1 MRALRIHLKQ
11 SSANYR
17 REETIDNK
25 MTYPLPPFSTVIGAI
40 HKACNFTEY
49 QEMKLS
55 IQGSYGSLGKEVYL
69 DHCFLNSLQNDRGIL
84 VKMCNDSALSKGF
97 VKVAAAK
104 KSQGNDFRKGI
115 TIEVLNQELLD
126 EYRRL
131 KDLNDAIGDFKK
143 SRLTPILN
151 RIKDRK
157 KCLSESRKNQGL
169 SEEKRQRLSRREQK
183 LKKLEST
190 IKQQMKDYEEE
201 HYQKPISY
209 FRTLTTAPRYY
220 EVLYDVDLIIH
231 VSAADEILDCIYD
244 HIGNLTSI
252 GRSEDFVQLE
262 SCDFTE
268 LEEIDDYYRCEYS
281 AYIQTSMLKA
291 KGFDIFRHPNGKVTQ
306 GTRYL
311 LNKNYTLSPDKRKR
325 VFQKKLVVYLSEFAV
340 YEPIPGVY
348 IDKGEPSY
356 IVNLI

>member
-1 MRALRIHLKQ
+1 MKALRIHLKQ

-40 HKACNFTEY
+40 HKACNFKEY

-55 IQGSYGSLGKEVYL
+55 IQGSYGSLGTEVYL

-84 VKMCNDSALSKGF
+84 VKMCNDSTMSKGY
-97 VKVAAAK
+97 VKVAVAK
-104 KSQGNDFRKGI
+104 KSQGNDFRRGI

-131 KDLNDAIGDFKK
+131 KDLNDIIGDFKK
-143 SRLTPILN
+143 ARLTPILN
-151 RIKDRK
+151 RIKCRK
-157 KCLSESRKNQGL
+157 RYLSEIKKQEGL
-169 SEEKRQRLSRREQK
+169 SEKERQQFSTREQN
-183 LKKLEST
+183 LKRVESR
-190 IKQQMKDYEEE
+190 IKQQMKTYEEE

-209 FRTLTTAPRYY
+209 YRTLTTAPKHY
-220 EVLYDVDLIIH
+220 EVLYDVDLVIH
-231 VSAADEILDCIYD
+231 VSAMDEILNCIYD
-244 HIGNLTSI
+244 NIGNLTSI
-252 GRSEDFVQLE
+252 GRSEDFVQLV

-268 LEEIDDYYRCEYS
+268 LEEIDDYYSCEHS
-281 AYIQTSMLKA
+281 AYIQTGVLEA
-291 KGFDIFRHPNGKVTQ
+291 EGFDVSRQMIGMPTK

-311 LNKNYTLSPDKRKR
+311 LNKNYTLSPDKKKR
-325 VFQKKLVVYLSEFAV
+325 IFRKKLVAYLSNFSV
-340 YEPIPGVY
+340 YEPIQNVY
-348 IDKGEPSY
+348 IDKAADTY